1 MTFAASYDEVLE
13 ARRKQQQA
21 SQAGV
26 SRVITSFQATL
37 HKITDRRPQKSVQS
51 R

>member
-13 ARRKQQQA
+13 ARSKQQQA

-26 SRVITSFQATL
+26 SCITSFQATL
-37 HKITDRRPQKSVQS
+37 HKITNRRPQKSVQS